1 MKKFLKKTLDGFNIV
16 LEEVRD
22 NLPNL
27 KAQQKELS
35 ETMSKMKNQMPTIQ
49 SQNKDIKKRVEA
61 IVIEQ
66 ETQRKRIG
74 EQNKIVSSLFEEV
87 SDMEQ
92 GFGAAQDTF

>member
-16 LEEVRD
+16 LEQVRD

-35 ETMSKMKNQMPTIQ
+35 ETVSKMKNQMPTIQ
-49 SQNKDIKKRVEA
+49 SQNKDIKNRVEA

-66 ETQRKRIG
+66 
-74 EQNKIVSSLFEEV
+74 
-87 SDMEQ
+87 
-92 GFGAAQDTF
+92 